1 LPPSNGPTPVNR
13 SVRAS
18 VAEPSLSVANAT
30 PGRAAPGKAG
40 RDAWLPANRVA
51 MTVLV
56 AGVVGLAFASL
67 PLEKAVVAAFAGA
80 VMVVLSL
87 IDIER
92 GIIPNRIVLPAAGSV
107 LLAQIALFPDRAAE
121 WALAALISAFV
132 FMIPPLLGR
141 AWMGMGDAKL
151 ALLLG
156 ATLGWGVVGAVLIA
170 FVCVFPVS
178 LGLLIHDG
186 PAARNRSIPFGPFL
200 SLGGLIVLFGPHLA
214 GLPTA

>member
-1 LPPSNGPTPVNR
+1 MSE
-13 SVRAS
+13 S
-18 VAEPSLSVANAT
+18 SLSVANPAPRGT
-30 PGRAAPGKAG
+30 ARGMDVRPLARGAAVTLSA
-40 RDAWLPANRVA
+40 
-51 MTVLV
+51 
-56 AGVVGLAFASL
+56 AGVVALAFASL

-80 VMVVLSL
+80 VMVVLAA

-92 GIIPNRIVLPAAGSV
+92 GIIPNRIVLPAAGLV
-107 LLAQIALFPDRAAE
+107 LLAQIALFPDRAGE
-121 WALAALISAFV
+121 WLLAALFAAIV
-132 FMIPPLLGR
+132 FMIPALLGR

-178 LGLLIHDG
+178 LGVLIHDG
-186 PAARNRSIPFGPFL
+186 RAASKRTVPFGPFL

-214 GLPTA
+214 GLPTG